1 MANSPETKETPRA
14 VNWQLARSM
23 VEPLYGD
30 QVLGTGEPCLAHAD
44 GMAAILREIRDDDEL
59 LAATY
64 LYSVQVYLKN
74 PEEWIEK
81 TFGPKVMSL
90 CRDLQGLLK
99 LSAQAR
105 SSNKEANAA
114 SQPEK
119 LRKMLLAMCSDLRVV
134 LLRLASRLQTLRW
147 FAQHPE
153 LAAEAAVFGAETL
166 QLYSP
171 LANRLGIWQMKW
183 ELEDM
188 SLRFTKP
195 EVYQGI
201 VKKLDASREERL
213 AFVQGCVDRIRQ
225 MLAEHGIEGDVSGR
239 SKHIYSIWLK
249 MERKHLPFERLF
261 DLRALRIIVGT
272 VEQCY
277 EVLSIIN
284 ETFTAISSEYDDY
297 IAHPK
302 PNGYRSLHTV
312 VRASNGLPVEIQIRT
327 REMHEFAELGFA
339 AHWRY
344 KEAGNSL
351 GVNSAE
357 EQKVVWLR
365 QLLAWHSDVE
375 PPKPEGIKEELVYA
389 LTPMGRVVELSAG
402 STPVDFAYMVHT
414 QLGHRCRGAKVNGAM
429 VPLTHVLKTG
439 DTVEVIAAK
448 TGGPSRDWMN
458 PELGFAAMARTRGK
472 VRTWFNALQLKEQ
485 TERGREKLDKELARL
500 GKSTF
505 KLELLAKTL
514 GFDSVD
520 DLCMVF
526 DKGEISTRAI
536 ETAVMPAPA
545 KKPEEAEEE
554 AVPVKPVAPK
564 SKAAGK
570 GGVLVVGVD
579 SLLTQL
585 ARCCHP
591 VPPDEI
597 VGFVSRGRGVV
608 VHRADCPN
616 VRNLL
621 EQSRERLIDVS
632 WGKVSDDA
640 VFPLEILILSRDR
653 LGLLKD
659 VSDIFIRLKI
669 NITSVNTQTVKN
681 VARLK
686 FGVEVAGTALL
697 AQALKEIMGL
707 KGVISARRC

>member
-1 MANSPETKETPRA
+1 MAPDNKKTEAPVK

-23 VEPLYGD
+23 VEPLYAG
-30 QVLGTGEPCLAHAD
+30 QYLETGEPRMSHAD
-44 GMAAILREIRDDDEL
+44 GMASILRGIRDDDEL
-59 LAATY
+59 IAAAY
-64 LYSVQVYLKN
+64 LSSVQDYLKN

-81 TFGPKVMSL
+81 SFGGKVLEL
-90 CRDLQGLLK
+90 CTDLQRLMK
-99 LSAQAR
+99 LSEQAR

-119 LRKMLLAMCSDLRVV
+119 LRKMLLAMCGDLRVV

-147 FAQHPE
+147 FVMHPSDD
-153 LAAEAAVFGAETL
+153 AKIYAAETL

-183 ELEDM
+183 ELEDL
-188 SLRFTKP
+188 SLRFTRP
-195 EVYQGI
+195 EVYQEI
-201 VKKLDASREERL
+201 VRHLDASRAERL
-213 AFVQGCVDRIRQ
+213 AFVQQAVTKIRSL
-225 MLAEHGIEGDVSGR
+225 LAAHHIRGEVSGR

-261 DLRALRIIVGT
+261 DLRALRVIVDT

-277 EVLSIIN
+277 EVLSILN
-284 ETFTAISSEYDDY
+284 ENFTAIQSEYDDY

-312 VRASNGLPVEIQIRT
+312 VKASNGLPVEIQIRT

-365 QLLAWHSDVE
+365 QLLVWHSDVE
-375 PPKPEGIKEELVYA
+375 PPRAPGVEDDLIYA
-389 LTPMGRVVELSAG
+389 LTPMGRVVELAAN

-414 QLGHRCRGAKVNGAM
+414 QLGHRCRGAKVNGAI
-429 VPLTHVLKTG
+429 VPLTHKLKTG
-439 DTVEVIAAK
+439 DTVEIIAAK
-448 TGGPSRDWMN
+448 SGGLSQDWMN

-472 VRTWFNALQLKEQ
+472 VRTWFNQLHLQEQ
-485 TERGREKLDKELARL
+485 IARGRDELDTELARL
-500 GKSTF
+500 GKSTYN
-505 KLELLAKTL
+505 LESLAKTL
-514 GFDSVD
+514 GFESVD
-520 DLCMVF
+520 DLCLTIAK
-526 DKGEISTRAI
+526 DEISNRAI
-536 ETAVMPAPA
+536 EAVVVPQTQ
-545 KKPEEAEEE
+545 KKAADEP
-554 AVPVKPVAPK
+554 VIPVKPAQPRAHHDNGQILVA
-564 SKAAGK
+564 
-570 GGVLVVGVD
+570 GVG

-585 ARCCHP
+585 AKCCHP

-616 VRNLL
+616 VKNLM
-621 EQSRERLIDVS
+621 EQSKERLIEVS
-632 WGKVSDDA
+632 WGEAPEDTLY
-640 VFPLEILILSRDR
+640 PMEILVLARDR
-653 LGLLKD
+653 IGLLKD
-659 VSDIFIRLKI
+659 VTDVFIRLKI
-669 NITSVNTQTVKN
+669 NITNVNTQTVKN

-686 FGVEVAGTALL
+686 FGVEVAGAALMQ
-697 AQALKEIMGL
+697 QALKEIL
-707 KGVISARRC
+707 EVKGVISAHRS

>member
-1 MANSPETKETPRA
+1 MEASETKETARP

-23 VEPLYGD
+23 VEPIYEG
-30 QVLGTGEPCLAHAD
+30 QVLETGEPRLAHAD
-44 GMAAILREIRDDDEL
+44 GMAAILRGIRDDDEL
-59 LAATY
+59 LAAAY
-64 LYSVQVYLKN
+64 LYSVQVFLKN
-74 PEEWIEK
+74 SDEWIEK
-81 TFGPKVMSL
+81 SFGTRVLGL
-90 CRDLQGLLK
+90 CRQLQGLIR
-99 LSAQAR
+99 LSVQAR
-105 SSNKEANAA
+105 SKNKEANAA

-119 LRKMLLAMCSDLRVV
+119 LRRMLLAMCGDLRVV

-147 FAQHPE
+147 FAMHPNPE
-153 LAAEAAVFGAETL
+153 AEIYGAETL

-171 LANRLGIWQMKW
+171 LANRLGIWQLKW
-183 ELEDM
+183 ELEDL
-188 SLRFTKP
+188 SLRFTRP
-195 EVYQGI
+195 EVYESI
-201 VKKLDASREERL
+201 VKKLDATRSQRI
-213 AFVQGCVDRIRQ
+213 AFVQDCVRKIRA
-225 MLAEHGIEGDVSGR
+225 LLEKRGIRAEVSGR

-261 DLRALRIIVGT
+261 DLRALRIIVDT
-272 VEQCY
+272 VAQCY

-284 ETFTAISSEYDDY
+284 ESFSAISSEYDDY

-375 PPKPEGIKEELVYA
+375 PPKAPGVEDEHVYA
-389 LTPMGRVVELSAG
+389 LTPMGRVVELDAG

-429 VPLTHVLKTG
+429 VPLTHKIHTG
-439 DTVEVIAAK
+439 DTVEIIAAK
-448 TGGPSRDWMN
+448 SGGPSRDWMN
-458 PELGFAAMARTRGK
+458 PELGFAAMPRTRGK
-472 VRTWFNALQLKEQ
+472 VRAWFNAQQLQEQ
-485 TERGREKLDKELARL
+485 IERGRDKLDRELARL
-500 GKSTF
+500 GRSTF

-514 GFDSVD
+514 GFESVE
-520 DLCMVF
+520 DLCTTF

-536 ETAVMPAPA
+536 EAAVAPSE
-545 KKPEEAEEE
+545 KKAEEAPEPPLRSLQ
-554 AVPVKPVAPK
+554 AKPRGRGA
-564 SKAAGK
+564 

-616 VRNLL
+616 LKNLM
-621 EQSRERLIDVS
+621 EHSRERLIDVS
-632 WGKVSDDA
+632 WGKPPEDA
-640 VFPLEILILSRDR
+640 VYPLEILVLARDR
-653 LGLLKD
+653 IGLIKD
-659 VSDIFIRLKI
+659 VTDIFIRLKI
-669 NITSVNTQTVKN
+669 NITHVNTQTMKN
-681 VARLK
+681 VARLR
-686 FGVEVAGTALL
+686 FGLEVTGTALL
-697 AQALKEIMGL
+697 HQALKEILGV

>member
-1 MANSPETKETPRA
+1 MANTPDAKDAPEAVK

-23 VEPLYGD
+23 VEPLYQG
-30 QVLGTGEPCLAHAD
+30 QVLGTGEPCMAHAD
-44 GMAAILREIRDDDEL
+44 GMASILRDIRDDDEL

-64 LYSVQVYLKN
+64 LYCVQVYLKN

-81 TFGPKVMSL
+81 SFGPKVLTL

-105 SSNKEANAA
+105 SNNKEANAA

-147 FAQHPE
+147 FTMHPGPEAE
-153 LAAEAAVFGAETL
+153 LYGAETL

-171 LANRLGIWQMKW
+171 LANRLGIWQMKG
-183 ELEDM
+183 ELEDL

-195 EVYQGI
+195 EAYAAI
-201 VKKLDASREERL
+201 VKNLDATRAQRQ
-213 AFVQGCVDRIRQ
+213 AFVQGCVAKIREL
-225 MLAEHGIEGDVSGR
+225 LASHGIKAEVSGR

-249 MERKHLPFERLF
+249 MERKHLTFDRLF
-261 DLRALRIIVGT
+261 DLRALRIIVESVG
-272 VEQCY
+272 QCY
-277 EVLSIIN
+277 EVLSIVN
-284 ETFTAISSEYDDY
+284 ETFQAISSEYDDY

-327 REMHEFAELGFA
+327 REMHQFAELGFA

-375 PPKPEGIKEELVYA
+375 PPKPEGLKEELVYA
-389 LTPMGRVVELSAG
+389 LTPMGRVVELAAG

-414 QLGHRCRGAKVNGAM
+414 QLGHRCRGAKVNGAI

-458 PELGFAAMARTRGK
+458 PELGYAAMARTRGK
-472 VRTWFNALQLKEQ
+472 VRSWFNAQQLQEQ
-485 TERGREKLDKELARL
+485 IERGREKLDRELARQ

-520 DLCMVF
+520 ELCMVF

-536 ETAVMPAPA
+536 ETAVAPAQA
-545 KKPEEAEEE
+545 KKPDEEKEPQ
-554 AVPVKPVAPK
+554 VPVKPLQ
-564 SKAAGK
+564 SKAKGGK

-616 VRNLL
+616 VKNLL

-632 WGKVSDDA
+632 WGKVADDS
-640 VFPLEILILSRDR
+640 VFPLEILVLARDR
-653 LGLLKD
+653 MGLLKD
-659 VSDIFIRLKI
+659 VSDVFIRLKI

-686 FGVEVAGTALL
+686 FGVEVAGTPLL
-697 AQALKEIMGL
+697 RQALKEILGL
-707 KGVISARRC
+707 KGVISARRS

>member
-1 MANSPETKETPRA
+1 MEASETKETARP

-23 VEPLYGD
+23 VEPIYEG
-30 QVLGTGEPCLAHAD
+30 QVLETGEPRLAHAD
-44 GMAAILREIRDDDEL
+44 GMAAILRGIRDDDEL
-59 LAATY
+59 LAAAY
-64 LYSVQVYLKN
+64 LYSVQVFLKN
-74 PEEWIEK
+74 SDEWIEK
-81 TFGPKVMSL
+81 SFGTRVLGL
-90 CRDLQGLLK
+90 CRQLQGLIR
-99 LSAQAR
+99 LSVQAR
-105 SSNKEANAA
+105 SKNKEANAA

-119 LRKMLLAMCSDLRVV
+119 LRRMLLAMCGDLRVV

-147 FAQHPE
+147 FAMHPNPE
-153 LAAEAAVFGAETL
+153 AEIYGAETL

-171 LANRLGIWQMKW
+171 LANRLGIWQLKW
-183 ELEDM
+183 ELEDL
-188 SLRFTKP
+188 SLRFTRP
-195 EVYQGI
+195 EVYESI
-201 VKKLDASREERL
+201 VKKLDATRSQRI
-213 AFVQGCVDRIRQ
+213 AFVQDCVRKIRA
-225 MLAEHGIEGDVSGR
+225 LLEKRGIRAEVSGR

-261 DLRALRIIVGT
+261 DLRALRIIVDT
-272 VEQCY
+272 VAQCY

-284 ETFTAISSEYDDY
+284 ESFSAISSEYDDY

-375 PPKPEGIKEELVYA
+375 PPKAPGVEDEHVYA
-389 LTPMGRVVELSAG
+389 LTPMGRVVELDAG

-429 VPLTHVLKTG
+429 VPLTHKIHTG
-439 DTVEVIAAK
+439 DTVEIIAAK
-448 TGGPSRDWMN
+448 SGGPSRDWMN
-458 PELGFAAMARTRGK
+458 PELGFAAMPRTRGK
-472 VRTWFNALQLKEQ
+472 VRAWFNAQQLQEQ
-485 TERGREKLDKELARL
+485 IERGRDKLDRELARL
-500 GKSTF
+500 GRSTF

-514 GFDSVD
+514 GFESVE
-520 DLCMVF
+520 DLCTTF

-536 ETAVMPAPA
+536 EAAVAPSE
-545 KKPEEAEEE
+545 KKAEEAPEPPLRSLQ
-554 AVPVKPVAPK
+554 AKPRGRGA
-564 SKAAGK
+564 

-616 VRNLL
+616 LKNLM
-621 EQSRERLIDVS
+621 EHSRERLIDVS
-632 WGKVSDDA
+632 WGKPPEDA
-640 VFPLEILILSRDR
+640 VYPLEILVLARDR
-653 LGLLKD
+653 IGLIKD
-659 VSDIFIRLKI
+659 VTDIFIRLKI
-669 NITSVNTQTVKN
+669 NITHVNTQTVKN
-681 VARLK
+681 VARLR
-686 FGVEVAGTALL
+686 FGLEVTGTALL
-697 AQALKEIMGL
+697 HQALKEILGV